1 LILPKIIGD
10 SHWRFA
16 LKDTKDT
23 IENHVILDKFYD
35 YALRSS
41 ADNSFS
47 LLNRLEI
54 ALYII
59 FSPRYTAKY
68 IRLEAARDI
77 LRSDFFPPVPDEG
90 IEDSIM
96 DLINTETVG
105 ELPYAR
111 NSYEVS
117 FRGWVVT
124 GFFVLISLAASL
136 FGTDFVRTIPD
147 FAQAFLLPV
156 GITIGVIITV
166 YGALFIGSHLKELSE
181 RFGIH

>member
-1 LILPKIIGD
+1 
-10 SHWRFA
+10 
-16 LKDTKDT
+16 LKNSLKDT

-59 FSPRYTAKY
+59 FSQRYTDKY
-68 IRLEAARDI
+68 IHLEATRDI
-77 LRSDFFPPVPDEG
+77 LRSDFFPPVPDDG

-96 DLINTETVG
+96 DLISTETVR
-105 ELPYAR
+105 ELSDAQNP
-111 NSYEVS
+111 YEVS
-117 FRGWVVT
+117 FRGWVIT
-124 GFFVLISLAASL
+124 GFIVLISLATSL
-136 FGTDFVRTIPD
+136 FGTDFVRAIPD

-156 GITIGVIITV
+156 GITIGVIVTV
-166 YGALFIGSHLKELSE
+166 YGALFIGSHLKELSD

>member
-1 LILPKIIGD
+1 LKN
-10 SHWRFA
+10 S
-16 LKDTKDT
+16 LKDTV
-23 IENHVILDKFYD
+23 ENHVILDKFYD

-77 LRSDFFPPVPDEG
+77 LRSDFFPPVSDTG

-96 DLINTETVG
+96 DLISAEPVREISDAQN
-105 ELPYAR
+105 P
-111 NSYEVS
+111 YEVS
-117 FRGWVVT
+117 FRGWVIA
-124 GFFVLISLAASL
+124 GLIVLISLATSL

-156 GITIGVIITV
+156 GITIGVIVTV
-166 YGALFIGSHLKELSE
+166 YGALFIGSHLKELSD